1 MAIDNRTVREGIVGG
16 LIAAAAVAV
25 WFLILDTVSGH
36 PFATP
41 ARLGESVASFF
52 GGTGHGSPLIYVLGY
67 TAFHVVAFCLSGLIV
82 SAVVNVAESEPSV
95 LFGLLILFVAF
106 ELGWYGLTAIL
117 SGDDAFGPVA
127 WYQVMI
133 ANLIAASAMGYYL
146 YRRHPMLAARASAA
160 VSGGYDGGDR
170 RRQDSPVTVDRRR
183 PARVKTA

>member
-25 WFLILDTVSGH
+25 WFLIIDAVGGH
-36 PFATP
+36 PFYTP

-52 GGTGHGSPLIYVLGY
+52 GGTGHGSPVSYVLGY
-67 TAFHVVAFCLSGLIV
+67 TAFHVIAFCISGLLV
-82 SAVVNVAESEPSV
+82 SAVVNVAESEPSL

-117 SGDDAFGPVA
+117 SGDQAYGSIA
-127 WYQVMI
+127 WYQVMV

-146 YRRHPMLAARASAA
+146 YRRHPALGARAAHALSD
-160 VSGGYDGGDR
+160 GGDGDR
-170 RRQDSPVTVDRRR
+170 RRVHVGREDGERRR
-183 PARVKTA
+183 AVRA